1 MQQDRS
7 SLLYCAYA
15 IAVFDLLCGVLFA
28 AFSLTKCFSY
38 LTWLAI
44 FAVCFGLFWI
54 TLIALLISG
63 IYWRNPTLVGS
74 WLVFSCVGIAIEICL
89 LIYAFISRSTFQVGI
104 AKNSLILLLG
114 LFVETIFV
122 LIIYLFYRELPE
134 CSPLVQDKK
143 PPPCR
148 DPPLEQVLSLPQE
161 APLPKPDP
169 EPEPDADACTTSPN
183 RSKRSYRCNI
193 LQTRSVTSPYTCGS
207 KRSPYW
213 SPVRT
218 AQ

>member
-1 MQQDRS
+1 MQQDRG

-28 AFSLTKCFSY
+28 AFSVTKCSSH
-38 LTWLAI
+38 LSWLAI
-44 FAVCFGLFWI
+44 FAVCFALFWV

-63 IYWRNPTLVGS
+63 IYWRNSTLVGC

-89 LIYAFISRSTFQVGI
+89 LIYAFISKSTFQVGI
-104 AKNSLILLLG
+104 AENSLILLLG
-114 LFVETIFV
+114 LFVETIFA
-122 LIIYLFYRELPE
+122 LIIYMFYRELPE
-134 CSPLVQDKK
+134 CSPVVQDRK
-143 PPPCR
+143 PPCYR
-148 DPPLEQVLSLPQE
+148 DPPLEQVLSPPQE
-161 APLPKPDP
+161 APRPKPDP
-169 EPEPDADACTTSPN
+169 EPEADACTTSPN

-213 SPVRT
+213 SPVRS
-218 AQ
+218 AK